1 MKILYLTLEDLS
13 LHKGSVIHI
22 KEIIA
27 GLRKRGHRIGLIG
40 RSSNRSEEADY
51 FYNLQYGP
59 LSFPKWFRSGWCS
72 YPILC
77 INLFLCLFRV
87 LRRYD
92 LIYAREFHTVVIAFV
107 PRLVFHK
114 KLVFE
119 INGIANE
126 EYRMKGDS
134 IPNRVC
140 AFLIEKAERFA
151 CAYSDRIVS
160 VTPQIGSYLVQRYR
174 ADRAKI
180 FSISNGVN
188 TRKFFPIGNE
198 QALNERRT
206 RVGIGPKD
214 KVITF
219 VGNLA
224 PWQGVELLIGA
235 APGVMSEIEGVKFLI
250 IGDGKSREEYEREVG
265 RLGLRSHFIFTG
277 MVDYKE
283 IPLYINLSDICV
295 LPKRRLKSGY
305 SPIKLYEY
313 MACGKPVI
321 ATKMEGL
328 GVIEEAGAGRL
339 TDLEDRK
346 GLEEAMKELL
356 KDRAKRMEMGRKGLK
371 MVRERF
377 DWMLKVIEIEEVLRN
392 LA

>member
-1 MKILYLTLEDLS
+1 
-13 LHKGSVIHI
+13 
-22 KEIIA
+22 
-27 GLRKRGHRIGLIG
+27 
-40 RSSNRSEEADY
+40 
-51 FYNLQYGP
+51 
-59 LSFPKWFRSGWCS
+59 
-72 YPILC
+72 
-77 INLFLCLFRV
+77 
-87 LRRYD
+87 
-92 LIYAREFHTVVIAFV
+92 
-107 PRLVFHK
+107 
-114 KLVFE
+114 
-119 INGIANE
+119 
-126 EYRMKGDS
+126 
-134 IPNRVC
+134 
-140 AFLIEKAERFA
+140 
-151 CAYSDRIVS
+151 
-160 VTPQIGSYLVQRYR
+160 
-174 ADRAKI
+174 
-180 FSISNGVN
+180 VN